1 MRNKAKMK
9 YNNHF
14 ILEILTKL
22 YNIIYSQTE
31 RKNKQRDTADTEP
44 GNIAQLSKNGV
55 GVD

>member
-1 MRNKAKMK
+1 MRNKAKMI

-31 RKNKQRDTADTEP
+31 RKNKQRNTADTEP

-55 GVD
+55 GLD